1 MEIFRRRHLNAAN
14 AHPIGFAPGLLLQQY
29 YSTAVQYSTVV
40 YRTATASEK
49 LRIQIDIDVLARH
62 VQNS

>member
-1 MEIFRRRHLNAAN
+1 MNAAN

-29 YSTAVQYSTVV
+29 YSTAVQYGTVV
-40 YRTATASEK
+40 YRAATASEK